1 MQTQL
6 NSAWLS
12 STQLDS
18 AWLSSTQLNSA
29 WLSSTQLDSAW
40 FSLIQLDTAGL
51 TLTQINT
58 DWYHCITLFLNGVSS
73 PREANYC
80 SNPFDFF
87 LKMDAKNEYMFEFFF
102 VIEKKVEVFW
112 GNETNILRDRND
124 SLAKGGKYIANV
136 FYMWQNFSFQR
147 GVMIFVEFFLYF
159 SFLIHIDF
167 S

>member
-1 MQTQL
+1 MIFFGSAQLSFFGSAWLSLTQL

-12 STQLDS
+12 S
-18 AWLSSTQLNSA
+18 
-29 WLSSTQLDSAW
+29 
-40 FSLIQLDTAGL
+40 IQLDTAGL

-80 SNPFDFF
+80 SNPLDFF
-87 LKMDAKNEYMFEFFF
+87 LKTDAKNKYMFEFFF

-112 GNETNILRDRND
+112 GNETDILRDRND

-136 FYMWQNFSFQR
+136 FYMWQTSRFK
-147 GVMIFVEFFLYF
+147 EEWWFFLYF